1 MEYYEVI
8 HKRRMYRS
16 FTKQPVE
23 SASLERILSSA
34 TQSPSAGFAQGFDFL
49 VIREKSHLETFW
61 NLALTEDWKNRTG
74 THKHLWNAPVVIIPL
89 AHPEAYLNR
98 YTEQDK
104 SYSNLDSIQN
114 WPVPYWY
121 IDCAFSTMNI
131 LNSVTDEGLGALFFG
146 LFRNQEELKRV
157 FSIPGDYLPIGAIA
171 IGHPAPKKESGSSKR
186 GRRDISDQFHLDNF
200 GKPYRCKT
208 QD

>member
-16 FTKQPVE
+16 STKQPVE
-23 SASLERILSSA
+23 RASLEPILSSA
-34 TQSPSAGFAQGFDFL
+34 TQSPSAGFAQGFDFM

-61 NLALTEDWKNRTG
+61 NLALTEDWKNHTE

-89 AHPEAYLNR
+89 AHPEAYVNR
-98 YTEQDK
+98 YSEPDK
-104 SYSNLDSIQN
+104 SYSNLGSIEN

-131 LNSVTDEGLGALFFG
+131 LNSVTNEGLGALFFG
-146 LFRNQEELKRV
+146 LFRNLQELKQT
-157 FSIPGDYLPIGAIA
+157 FNIPNNYLPIGAIA
-171 IGHPAPKKESGSSKR
+171 IGHPANRKAPGSSKR
-186 GRRDISDQFHLDNF
+186 GRRNFPNQFHFDKF
-200 GKPYRCKT
+200 GMPG
-208 QD
+208 